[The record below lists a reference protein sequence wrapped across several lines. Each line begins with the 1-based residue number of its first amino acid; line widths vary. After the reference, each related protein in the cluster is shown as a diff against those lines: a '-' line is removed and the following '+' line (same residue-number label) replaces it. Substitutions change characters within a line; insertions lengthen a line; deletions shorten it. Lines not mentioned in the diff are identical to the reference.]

1 MQGRKWCAL
10 PLNRLYDDDVVKVR
24 EPILKGRIWQ
34 ASVAAQPVEV
44 GLYGTRFTFGNF
56 LLVAKA
62 FPPLMSAGLHFPLGI
77 STPAVCLPQQF
88 IFSLKRGLKTN
99 KQTNENSND
108 IPHSHCSIQSCKI
121 SHLPSAGKAAHLRPG
136 LYSWSFCAPVKHVS
150 ETVPDDPACTAWHTV
165 GPTNTACFPFS
176 RVSMP
181 QRQVF

>member
-1 MQGRKWCAL
+1 MAGERGCTASRSRLVRNQIHFRKFS
-10 PLNRLYDDDVVKVR
+10 PGGKSISS
-24 EPILKGRIWQ
+24 PH
-34 ASVAAQPVEV
+34 AAGP
-44 GLYGTRFTFGNF
+44 
-56 LLVAKA
+56 
-62 FPPLMSAGLHFPLGI
+62 HFPLGV
-77 STPAVCLPQQF
+77 SAPAVCLPQQC

-136 LYSWSFCAPVKHVS
+136 LYSWSFCAPDKHVS

-165 GPTNTACFPFS
+165 GPTNTVCFPFS
-176 RVSMP
+176 RVSTP